1 MPTQYDRDAYHS
13 SAFDDHFCLRPPALL
28 WIATL
33 YLSRAILLPIAMGL
47 GHYAGVN
54 EDAMRLLRVFWGAE
68 TLIPSLIALPVLYT
82 LCRRQPS
89 ASRAVRWIWE
99 RGRLFLAASALV
111 DVVLNL
117 HAVVP
122 FTALDDNAVLSIFG
136 VLVDL
141 YFAAYVLAA
150 RRVRDTFRDF
160 PPPLER

>member
-1 MPTQYDRDAYHS
+1 M
-13 SAFDDHFCLRPPALL
+13 LL
-28 WIATL
+28 WVATL

-47 GHYAGVN
+47 GHYVGVN

-68 TLIPSLIALPVLYT
+68 TVLPSLIALPVLYA

-99 RGRLFLAASALV
+99 RGRLLLAASALV
-111 DVVLNL
+111 DIVVNL
-117 HAVVP
+117 RAVMP
-122 FTALDDNAVLSIFG
+122 FTALDDNTVLSIFG

-150 RRVRDTFRDF
+150 RRVRDTFCDF
-160 PPPLER
+160 PAAISR